1 MPDSKKRTSPI
12 PFFENKLDLVA
23 AGTFGGIVLGTS
35 VFVISR
41 LDGLD
46 FFVVVGGL
54 LGLLATGAYLL
65 FADNVELTEVQ
76 VGVPIY
82 TQATFSVG
90 QKDRDV
96 AWSLFVETTS
106 RIATQRLERGIL
118 REALSSLHSLFVTT
132 RSLLKT
138 KPPSL
143 LSPNKTVEEL
153 GLAMLNTELRPFLSK
168 WHPLL
173 TRFEAGT
180 PSAAESDWEHN
191 STFRTELEE
200 LRERL
205 VPYAKAFGDLSGL
218 SDADH
223 LITSPSAND

>member
-1 MPDSKKRTSPI
+1 MSLI
-12 PFFENKLDLVA
+12 PFFKNKLVLVA
-23 AGTFGGIVLGTS
+23 AGAVGGTVLGTS
-35 VFVISR
+35 VFVISL

-106 RIATQRLERGIL
+106 RIATQRLEQGIL
-118 REALSSLHSLFVTT
+118 REALSSLHSLFMTT

-173 TRFEAGT
+173 TEFEADAA
-180 PSAAESDWEHN
+180 SAAESDWEHN
-191 STFRTELEE
+191 SIFRAELEE
-200 LRERL
+200 LRRRL

-223 LITSPSAND
+223 LITSPTVRD